1 MLRSTEFPRR
11 MERLLEGA
19 VALASERGQLCA
31 TSAPACVVGPE
42 TRFHQHRMRQVG
54 EKVWDKG
61 RSCVVCVH
69 K

>member
-31 TSAPACVVGPE
+31 TSAPASVPWVPKLGF
-42 TRFHQHRMRQVG
+42 TSTG
-54 EKVWDKG
+54 
-61 RSCVVCVH
+61 
-69 K
+69 